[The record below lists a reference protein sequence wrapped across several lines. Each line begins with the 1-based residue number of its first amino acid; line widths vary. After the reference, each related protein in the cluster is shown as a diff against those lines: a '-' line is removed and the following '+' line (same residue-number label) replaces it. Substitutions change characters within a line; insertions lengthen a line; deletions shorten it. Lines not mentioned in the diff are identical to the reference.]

1 MDTGILHTHH
11 LLVVLYT
18 LLLAAKVFLVIVGN
32 RNALVSLNGRTRM
45 LHIALAS
52 LMLAT
57 GVYGMLKSPEGFTSS
72 YLVKYFLVLG
82 VIALGVVGI
91 KRMHKPIS
99 VLALV
104 LMFYV
109 YGIGK
114 THDLLLISP
123 ESKLKNLSASWTGTL
138 PTEAGKQLYVV
149 GCQRC
154 HGSDGQSGY
163 RKAKNLATSRLSD
176 DNLAYIIRNGQK
188 AMPAFDYLST
198 DQTQA
203 LVTYVKT
210 LRK

>member
-1 MDTGILHTHH
+1 
-11 LLVVLYT
+11 
-18 LLLAAKVFLVIVGN
+18 LATKVFLVVAGN
-32 RNALVSLNGRTRM
+32 RNALVSLNGRTRV
-45 LHIALAS
+45 LHIVLAS

-57 GVYGMLKSPEGFTSS
+57 GVYGMLKSPEGFTPS
-72 YLVKYFLVLG
+72 YLIKYGLVVG
-82 VIALGVVGI
+82 VIVLGVVGI
-91 KRMHKPIS
+91 KRMHKPMS

-114 THDLLLISP
+114 THDVLLISP
-123 ESKLKNLSASWTGTL
+123 ERKLKNLSASFTSVM
-138 PTEAGKQLYVV
+138 PPEAGKQLYVV

-163 RKAKNLATSRLSD
+163 RKAKNLAASRLSD
-176 DNLAYIIRNGQK
+176 DNLVYIIRNGQK

>member
-1 MDTGILHTHH
+1 MLHTHH

-18 LLLAAKVFLVIVGN
+18 LLLAAKVVLVLSGN
-32 RNALVSLNGRTRM
+32 RHALVSLNGRTRV
-45 LHIALAS
+45 LHIVLAS

-57 GVYGMLKSPEGFTSS
+57 GIYGMLKSPEGFTPS
-72 YLVKYFLVLG
+72 YLIKYGLVVG
-82 VIALGVVGI
+82 VIGLGVVGI
-91 KRMHKPIS
+91 KQMNKPVS

-104 LMFYV
+104 LIFYV

-114 THDLLLISP
+114 THDILLQSP
-123 ESKLKNLSASWTGTL
+123 ETRLKNLSASLTGAL
-138 PTEAGKQLYVV
+138 PSEAGKQLYVV

-176 DNLAYIIRNGQK
+176 DNVAYIMRNGQNT
-188 AMPAFDYLST
+188 MPAFDYLST
-198 DQTQA
+198 EQTQA